1 MRIQVDVFD
10 ENSVKQAVK
19 QINKYKRDVLKKERM
34 LLQRLEQYGATR
46 VSIGFA
52 RSVFTEDQEPI
63 IVSSYF
69 ASNNVVCIQANG
81 KDVAFV
87 EFGAGVR
94 FGQGYPSVNAT
105 GTGAGRPEGIVGIG
119 EYCKGKG
126 KNPKGWWYSKDG
138 ESKHS
143 YGNPPS
149 MTFYSTMNELT
160 EIFTDIA
167 REVFKS

>member
-1 MRIQVDVFD
+1 MKIQVDLFD

-19 QINKYKRDVLKKERM
+19 QIHKYKRDILKKERM
-34 LLQRLEQYGATR
+34 LLQRLEQFGATK

-63 IVSSYF
+63 VVTASFISDNTVS
-69 ASNNVVCIQANG
+69 IQANG

-87 EFGAGVR
+87 EFGAGIR
-94 FGQGYPSVNAT
+94 FGQGYL
-105 GTGAGRPEGIVGIG
+105 GERPEGIVGIG
-119 EYCKGKG
+119 EYGKGRG

-143 YGNPPS
+143 YGNPPA
-149 MTFYSTMNELT
+149 MVFYETMNDLT

>member
-1 MRIQVDVFD
+1 MRIQVDLFD

-19 QINKYKRDVLKKERM
+19 QIHKYKRDILKKERM
-34 LLQRLEQYGATR
+34 LLQRLEQFGATK

-63 IVSSYF
+63 TVTASFISDNTVS
-69 ASNNVVCIQANG
+69 IQANG

-94 FGQGYPSVNAT
+94 FGQGYL
-105 GTGAGRPEGIVGIG
+105 GERPEGIVGIG
-119 EYCKGKG
+119 EYGKGRG

-149 MTFYSTMNELT
+149 MTFYSTMVELT
-160 EIFTDIA
+160 ENITDIA
-167 REVFKS
+167 KEVFRSE

>member
-19 QINKYKRDVLKKERM
+19 QINKYKRDILKKEQM

-63 IVSSYF
+63 VVSSYF

-94 FGQGYPSVNAT
+94 FGQGYQ
-105 GTGAGRPEGIVGIG
+105 GERPEGIVGIG
-119 EYCKGKG
+119 EYGKGRG

-143 YGNPPS
+143 YGNPPAQV
-149 MTFYSTMNELT
+149 FYNTMNDLAEKV
-160 EIFTDIA
+160 EDIA